1 MLLPLPLSLPAA
13 PNLYCDFSEMFM
25 SIHIRALMGGLLALM
40 STAAFANDSSF
51 GDANGS
57 ITLKYQPH
65 ISMDKESLFISEAE
79 VRVDYLFTNTSS
91 QELTVPIAFPM
102 PPMFFGS
109 ADHSSIDN
117 FTLKVNGKTQPTQHR
132 LVAQL
137 ADKTDISAE
146 LKQLGWGIDEVAY
159 FAEYGEVPKGKPALP
174 SQWLDE
180 EQQIAF
186 TLSDYFVWQQ
196 TFPAGQSVSIS
207 HSYTPSLSTGIPD
220 TANSIIDTYTGLACL
235 DESAK
240 QGIRK
245 RNLIV
250 KQEGEDQEIGV
261 EWSHL
266 SYILVTANNWQGAI
280 KDFKLTLKKSQPT
293 DLISLCF
300 DGELKKT
307 DPLTFEFQQKQ
318 FTPTQDLSILFI
330 RKPDF
335 E

>member
-1 MLLPLPLSLPAA
+1 MP
-13 PNLYCDFSEMFM
+13 
-25 SIHIRALMGGLLALM
+25 IHVRALVGSLLALL
-40 STAAFANDSSF
+40 STSAFTNDSSF

-79 VRVDYLFTNTSS
+79 VRVDYVFTNTSS
-91 QELTVPIAFPM
+91 QDLIVPIAFPM

-117 FTLKVNGKTQPTQHR
+117 FTLKVNGKTQPTEHR
-132 LVAQL
+132 LVVQL
-137 ADKTDISAE
+137 ADKTDISLE
-146 LKQLGWGIDEVAY
+146 LKRLGWGVEEVAY

-180 EQQIAF
+180 NQQITF
-186 TLSDYFVWQQ
+186 TLSDYFVWEQ

-207 HSYTPSLSTGIPD
+207 HSYTPSLSTGVPD
-220 TANSIIDTYTGLACL
+220 TASSIIDTYTELACL

-250 KQEGEDQEIGV
+250 KQEDEDQEIGV
-261 EWSHL
+261 AWSHL

-280 KDFKLTLKKSQPT
+280 KDFKLTLKKSQAS
-293 DLISLCF
+293 DLVSLCF
-300 DGELKKT
+300 DGDLKKI

-318 FTPTQDLSILFI
+318 FTPKQDLSILFI
-330 RKPDF
+330 RKPSF

>member
-1 MLLPLPLSLPAA
+1 MP
-13 PNLYCDFSEMFM
+13 
-25 SIHIRALMGGLLALM
+25 IHVRALMGSLLALLLN
-40 STAAFANDSSF
+40 SAALANDSSF

-65 ISMDKESLFISEAE
+65 ISMDKEALFISEAE
-79 VRVDYLFTNTSS
+79 VRVDYVFTNTSS
-91 QELTVPIAFPM
+91 QDLIVPIAFPM

-137 ADKTDISAE
+137 ADKTDITAE
-146 LKQLGWGIDEVAY
+146 LKKLGWGVEEVAD

-186 TLSDYFVWQQ
+186 TLSDYFVWEQ

-220 TANSIIDTYTGLACL
+220 TANSIIDTYTELACL

-250 KQEGEDQEIGV
+250 KQDGEDVEYGV

-280 KDFKLTLKKSQPT
+280 KDFKLSIKKSQPT

-300 DGELKKT
+300 D
-307 DPLTFEFQQKQ
+307 
-318 FTPTQDLSILFI
+318 
-330 RKPDF
+330 
-335 E
+335 

>member
-1 MLLPLPLSLPAA
+1 MPIYVRTLVGS
-13 PNLYCDFSEMFM
+13 
-25 SIHIRALMGGLLALM
+25 LLALLL
-40 STAAFANDSSF
+40 SFSALANDSSF

-79 VRVDYLFTNTSS
+79 VRVNYLFTNTSS
-91 QELTVPIAFPM
+91 QDLIVPIAFPM

-137 ADKTDISAE
+137 ADKTDITAE
-146 LKQLGWGIDEVAY
+146 LKQLGWGIEEVAY
-159 FAEYGEVPKGKPALP
+159 FVESGEVPKGKPALP

-180 EQQIAF
+180 DQQIAF
-186 TLSDYFVWQQ
+186 TLSDYFVWEQ

-220 TANSIIDTYTGLACL
+220 TANSIINTYTELACL

-250 KQEGEDQEIGV
+250 KQDGEDVEYGV

-280 KDFKLTLKKSQPT
+280 KDFKLTIKKSQPT

-300 DGELKKT
+300 DGELKKI
-307 DPLTFEFQQKQ
+307 DPVTFEFQQKH

>member
-1 MLLPLPLSLPAA
+1 MPSYLRILACTLTALL
-13 PNLYCDFSEMFM
+13 FST
-25 SIHIRALMGGLLALM
+25 SV
-40 STAAFANDSSF
+40 FANDSSF

-79 VRVDYLFTNTSS
+79 IRVDYVFTNTSL
-91 QELTVPIAFPM
+91 QDLIVPIAFPM

-117 FTLKVNGKTQPTQHR
+117 FTLKVNGKTQPTEHR

-146 LKQLGWGIDEVAY
+146 LKKLGWGVEEVAY
-159 FAEYGEVPKGKPALP
+159 FAEYSKVPKGKPALP

-186 TLSDYFVWQQ
+186 TLSDYFVWEQ

-220 TANSIIDTYTGLACL
+220 TANSIIDTYTELACL

-245 RNLIV
+245 RNLVV
-250 KQEGEDQEIGV
+250 KQDGEDVEYGV

-280 KDFKLTLKKSQPT
+280 KDFKLTIKKSQPT

>member
-1 MLLPLPLSLPAA
+1 
-13 PNLYCDFSEMFM
+13 
-25 SIHIRALMGGLLALM
+25 
-40 STAAFANDSSF
+40 
-51 GDANGS
+51 
-57 ITLKYQPH
+57 
-65 ISMDKESLFISEAE
+65 MDKESLFISETE
-79 VRVDYLFTNTSS
+79 VRVDYVFTNTSS
-91 QELTVPIAFPM
+91 QDLIVPIAFPM

-137 ADKTDISAE
+137 ADKTDISTE
-146 LKQLGWGIDEVAY
+146 LKQLGWGVDEVAY
-159 FAEYGEVPKGKPALP
+159 FAEYAEVPKGKPALP
-174 SQWLDE
+174 KQWLDE
-180 EQQIAF
+180 NQQIAF
-186 TLSDYFVWQQ
+186 TLSDYFVWEQ
-196 TFPAGQSVSIS
+196 TFPAGQSVAIS
-207 HSYTPSLSTGIPD
+207 HSYTPSISTGIPD
-220 TANSIIDTYTGLACL
+220 TASSIIDTYTELACL

-250 KQEGEDQEIGV
+250 KQDGEDQEIGV

-266 SYILVTANNWQGAI
+266 SYILVTANNWQGSI

-318 FTPTQDLSILFI
+318 FTPKQDLSVLFI
-330 RKPDF
+330 RKPNF

>member
-1 MLLPLPLSLPAA
+1 MSAHLAIPLFAIVLLV
-13 PNLYCDFSEMFM
+13 YGE
-25 SIHIRALMGGLLALM
+25 
-40 STAAFANDSSF
+40 TASANDSSF

-57 ITLKYQPH
+57 ITLKYQPN
-65 ISMDKESLFISEAE
+65 ISMDKESLFISETE
-79 VRVDYLFTNTSS
+79 VRVDYVFTNTSS
-91 QELTVPIAFPM
+91 QDLIVPIAFPM

-137 ADKTDISAE
+137 ADKTDISTE
-146 LKQLGWGIDEVAY
+146 LKQLGWGVDEVAY
-159 FAEYGEVPKGKPALP
+159 FAEYAEVPKGKPALP
-174 SQWLDE
+174 KQWLDE
-180 EQQIAF
+180 NQQIAF
-186 TLSDYFVWQQ
+186 TLSDYFVWEQ
-196 TFPAGQSVSIS
+196 TFPAGQSVAIS
-207 HSYTPSLSTGIPD
+207 HSYTPSISTGIPD
-220 TANSIIDTYTGLACL
+220 TASSIIDTYTELACL

-245 RNLIV
+245 RNLVV
-250 KQEGEDQEIGV
+250 KQDGEDQEIGV

-266 SYILVTANNWQGAI
+266 SYILVTANNWQGSI

-318 FTPTQDLSILFI
+318 FTPKQDLSVLFI
-330 RKPDF
+330 RKPNF

>member
-1 MLLPLPLSLPAA
+1 MPSYLRILACTLTALL
-13 PNLYCDFSEMFM
+13 FST
-25 SIHIRALMGGLLALM
+25 SV
-40 STAAFANDSSF
+40 FANDSSF

-79 VRVDYLFTNTSS
+79 IRVDYVFTNTSS
-91 QELTVPIAFPM
+91 QDLIVPIAFPM

-117 FTLKVNGKTQPTQHR
+117 FTLKVNGKTQPTEHR

-146 LKQLGWGIDEVAY
+146 LKKLGWGVEEVAY
-159 FAEYGEVPKGKPALP
+159 FAEYSKVPKGKPALP

-180 EQQIAF
+180 DQQIAF

-220 TANSIIDTYTGLACL
+220 TANSIIDTYTELACL

-245 RNLIV
+245 RNLVV
-250 KQEGEDQEIGV
+250 KQDGEDVEYGV

-266 SYILVTANNWQGAI
+266 SYILVTANNRQGAI

-293 DLISLCF
+293 DLVSLCF

>member
-1 MLLPLPLSLPAA
+1 MP
-13 PNLYCDFSEMFM
+13 
-25 SIHIRALMGGLLALM
+25 IHVRTLVGSLLALLV
-40 STAAFANDSSF
+40 STATLANDSSF

-65 ISMDKESLFISEAE
+65 ISMDKESLFISETE
-79 VRVDYLFTNTSS
+79 VRVDYVFTNTSS
-91 QELTVPIAFPM
+91 QELIVPIAFPM

-137 ADKTDISAE
+137 ADKTDITAE
-146 LKQLGWGIDEVAY
+146 LKQFGWGIDEVAY
-159 FAEYGEVPKGKPALP
+159 FVESGEVPKGKPALP
-174 SQWLDE
+174 KEWLDE
-180 EQQIAF
+180 DQQIAF
-186 TLSDYFVWQQ
+186 TLSDYFVWEQ

-220 TANSIIDTYTGLACL
+220 TANSIINTYTELACL

-250 KQEGEDQEIGV
+250 KQDGEDVEYGV

-300 DGELKKT
+300 DGELKKI

-330 RKPDF
+330 RKPNY

>member
-1 MLLPLPLSLPAA
+1 MP
-13 PNLYCDFSEMFM
+13 
-25 SIHIRALMGGLLALM
+25 IHIRAFMGSLLALLV
-40 STAAFANDSSF
+40 STATFANDSSF

-79 VRVDYLFTNTSS
+79 VRVDYVFTNTSS
-91 QELTVPIAFPM
+91 QELIVPIAFPM

-137 ADKTDISAE
+137 ADKTDITAE

-159 FAEYGEVPKGKPALP
+159 FVESGEVPKGKPALP
-174 SQWLDE
+174 KEWLDE
-180 EQQIAF
+180 DQQIAF
-186 TLSDYFVWQQ
+186 TLSDYFVWEQ

-207 HSYTPSLSTGIPD
+207 HNYTPSISTGIPD
-220 TANSIIDTYTGLACL
+220 TANSIIDTYTELACL

-250 KQEGEDQEIGV
+250 KQDGEDVEYGV

-300 DGELKKT
+300 DGELKKI

-330 RKPDF
+330 RKPNY

>member
-1 MLLPLPLSLPAA
+1 MP
-13 PNLYCDFSEMFM
+13 
-25 SIHIRALMGGLLALM
+25 IHIRALMGSLLALLV
-40 STAAFANDSSF
+40 STATFANDSSF

-65 ISMDKESLFISEAE
+65 ISMDKELLFISEAE

-91 QELTVPIAFPM
+91 QDLIVPIAFPM

-137 ADKTDISAE
+137 ADKTDISLE
-146 LKQLGWGIDEVAY
+146 LKKLGWGVEEVAY
-159 FAEYGEVPKGKPALP
+159 FAESGEIPKGKPALP
-174 SQWLDE
+174 KEWLDE

-186 TLSDYFVWQQ
+186 TLSDYFVWEQ

-207 HSYTPSLSTGIPD
+207 HSYTPSISTGIPD
-220 TANSIIDTYTGLACL
+220 TANSIIDTYTELACL

-250 KQEGEDQEIGV
+250 KQDGEDVEYGV

-280 KDFKLTLKKSQPT
+280 KDFKLTIKKSQPT

>member
-1 MLLPLPLSLPAA
+1 MP
-13 PNLYCDFSEMFM
+13 
-25 SIHIRALMGGLLALM
+25 IHIRTLVGSLLALLL
-40 STAAFANDSSF
+40 SFSAFANDSSF

-79 VRVDYLFTNTSS
+79 VRVDYVFTNTSS
-91 QELTVPIAFPM
+91 QDLIVPIAFPM
-102 PPMFFGS
+102 PPIFFGS

-137 ADKTDISAE
+137 ADKTDITAE
-146 LKQLGWGIDEVAY
+146 LKQLDWGIEEVAY

-174 SQWLDE
+174 KEWLDE

-186 TLSDYFVWQQ
+186 TLSDYFVWEQ

-220 TANSIIDTYTGLACL
+220 TANSIIDTYTELACL

-245 RNLIV
+245 RNLVV
-250 KQEGEDQEIGV
+250 KQDGEDVEYGV

-280 KDFKLTLKKSQPT
+280 KDFKLTIKKSQPT

-330 RKPDF
+330 RKPNF

>member
-1 MLLPLPLSLPAA
+1 MP
-13 PNLYCDFSEMFM
+13 
-25 SIHIRALMGGLLALM
+25 IHIRALMGSLLALLV
-40 STAAFANDSSF
+40 STATFANDSSF

-65 ISMDKESLFISEAE
+65 ISMDKESLFISEAK
-79 VRVDYLFTNTSS
+79 VRVDYVFTNTSS
-91 QELTVPIAFPM
+91 QELIVPIAFPM

-137 ADKTDISAE
+137 ADKTDITAK

-159 FAEYGEVPKGKPALP
+159 FAEYAKVPKGKPALP
-174 SQWLDE
+174 KEWLDE

-186 TLSDYFVWQQ
+186 TLSDYFVWEQ

-220 TANSIIDTYTGLACL
+220 TANSIIDTYTELACL

-250 KQEGEDQEIGV
+250 KQDGEDVEYGV

-300 DGELKKT
+300 NGELKKI
-307 DPLTFEFQQKQ
+307 DPVTFEFQQKQ

-330 RKPDF
+330 RKPNY

>member
-1 MLLPLPLSLPAA
+1 MPSLRILACTLTALL
-13 PNLYCDFSEMFM
+13 FST
-25 SIHIRALMGGLLALM
+25 SV
-40 STAAFANDSSF
+40 FANDSSF

-79 VRVDYLFTNTSS
+79 VRVDYVFTNTSS
-91 QELTVPIAFPM
+91 QDLIIPIAFPM

-146 LKQLGWGIDEVAY
+146 LKQLGWGVEEVAY
-159 FAEYGEVPKGKPALP
+159 FAEYAEVPEGKPALP
-174 SQWLDE
+174 QQWLDE
-180 EQQIAF
+180 DQQIAF
-186 TLSDYFVWQQ
+186 TLSDYFVWEQS
-196 TFPAGQSVSIS
+196 FPAGQSVSIS

-220 TANSIIDTYTGLACL
+220 TASSIIDTYTELACL

-245 RNLIV
+245 RNLVV
-250 KQEGEDQEIGV
+250 KQDGEDVEYGV

-280 KDFKLTLKKSQPT
+280 KDFKLTIKKSQPT

>member
-1 MLLPLPLSLPAA
+1 MP
-13 PNLYCDFSEMFM
+13 
-25 SIHIRALMGGLLALM
+25 IHVRALMGSLLALL
-40 STAAFANDSSF
+40 SFSAFANDSSF

-79 VRVDYLFTNTSS
+79 VRVDYVFTNTSS
-91 QELTVPIAFPM
+91 QELIVPTAFPM

-117 FTLKVNGKTQPTQHR
+117 FTLKVNGKTQPTEHR

-137 ADKTDISAE
+137 ADKTDITAE

-159 FAEYGEVPKGKPALP
+159 FAEYGEVPEGKLALP
-174 SQWLDE
+174 KEWLDE

-186 TLSDYFVWQQ
+186 TLSDYFVWEQ

-207 HSYTPSLSTGIPD
+207 HSYTPSISTGIPD
-220 TANSIIDTYTGLACL
+220 TANSIIDTYTELACL

-250 KQEGEDQEIGV
+250 KQDGEDVEYGV

-330 RKPDF
+330 RKPNF

>member
-1 MLLPLPLSLPAA
+1 
-13 PNLYCDFSEMFM
+13 
-25 SIHIRALMGGLLALM
+25 MGSLLALLV
-40 STAAFANDSSF
+40 STATLANDSSF
-51 GDANGS
+51 GNANGS

-91 QELTVPIAFPM
+91 QELIVPIAFPM

-117 FTLKVNGKTQPTQHR
+117 FTLKVNGNTQPTQHR

-137 ADKTDISAE
+137 ADKTDITAE
-146 LKQLGWGIDEVAY
+146 LKQLGWGIEEVAY
-159 FAEYGEVPKGKPALP
+159 FAEYAKVPKGKPALP
-174 SQWLDE
+174 KEWLDE

-186 TLSDYFVWQQ
+186 TLSDYFVWEQ

-220 TANSIIDTYTGLACL
+220 TANSIIDTYTELACL

-250 KQEGEDQEIGV
+250 KQDGEDVEYGV

-266 SYILVTANNWQGAI
+266 SYNNWQGAI

-318 FTPTQDLSILFI
+318 FTPTQDLNILFI

>member
-1 MLLPLPLSLPAA
+1 MP
-13 PNLYCDFSEMFM
+13 
-25 SIHIRALMGGLLALM
+25 IHIRALMGSLLALLV
-40 STAAFANDSSF
+40 STATFANDSSF

-91 QELTVPIAFPM
+91 QELIVPIAFPM

-117 FTLKVNGKTQPTQHR
+117 FTLKVNGKTQPTEHR

-137 ADKTDISAE
+137 ADKTDITAE

-159 FAEYGEVPKGKPALP
+159 FVESGEVPKGKPALP
-174 SQWLDE
+174 KEWLDE

-186 TLSDYFVWQQ
+186 TLSDYFVWEQ

-220 TANSIIDTYTGLACL
+220 TANSIIDTYTELACL

-250 KQEGEDQEIGV
+250 KQDDEDVEYGV

-280 KDFKLTLKKSQPT
+280 KDFKLTIKKSQPT

-330 RKPDF
+330 RKPNF

>member
-1 MLLPLPLSLPAA
+1 MPSYFRILTCTITALL
-13 PNLYCDFSEMFM
+13 FS
-25 SIHIRALMGGLLALM
+25 
-40 STAAFANDSSF
+40 TPAFANDSSF

-57 ITLKYQPH
+57 ITLKYQPQ
-65 ISMDKESLFISEAE
+65 ISMDKESLFISETE
-79 VRVDYLFTNTSS
+79 VRVDYVFTNTSS
-91 QELTVPIAFPM
+91 QDLIVPIAFPM

-137 ADKTDISAE
+137 ADKTDISTE
-146 LKQLGWGIDEVAY
+146 LKQLGWGVDEVAY
-159 FAEYGEVPKGKPALP
+159 FAEYAEIPKGKSALP
-174 SQWLDE
+174 QQWLDE
-180 EQQIAF
+180 DQQIAF

-196 TFPAGQSVSIS
+196 TFPAGQSVAIS
-207 HSYTPSLSTGIPD
+207 HSYSPSISTGVPYP
-220 TANSIIDTYTGLACL
+220 ASEIIDTHTELACL

-250 KQEGEDQEIGV
+250 KQDGEDQEIGV

-307 DPLTFEFQQKQ
+307 DPLTFEFQKKQ
-318 FTPTQDLSILFI
+318 FTPKQDLSILFI
-330 RKPDF
+330 RKPNI

>member
-1 MLLPLPLSLPAA
+1 MP
-13 PNLYCDFSEMFM
+13 
-25 SIHIRALMGGLLALM
+25 IHVRALIGSLLALLL
-40 STAAFANDSSF
+40 SFAAFANDSSF

-79 VRVDYLFTNTSS
+79 VRVDYVFTNTSS
-91 QELTVPIAFPM
+91 QDLIVPIAFPM

-117 FTLKVNGKTQPTQHR
+117 FTLKVNGKTQPTEHR

-137 ADKTDISAE
+137 ADKTDITTE

-159 FAEYGEVPKGKPALP
+159 FAEYGEIPKGKPALP
-174 SQWLDE
+174 KQWLDE
-180 EQQIAF
+180 ELQIAF
-186 TLSDYFVWQQ
+186 TLSDYFVWEQ

-220 TANSIIDTYTGLACL
+220 TANSIIDTYTELACL

-240 QGIRK
+240 QGIKK
-245 RNLIV
+245 RNLVV
-250 KQEGEDQEIGV
+250 KQDGEDVEYGV

-280 KDFKLTLKKSQPT
+280 KDFKLTIKKSQPT

-318 FTPTQDLSILFI
+318 FTPKQDLNILFI
-330 RKPDF
+330 RKPNF